1 LSALRLKSLGG
12 EHQKPPCASGIS
24 IKSGEYFQLALDNPD
39 GRGFIL
45 KESHGNW
52 DGVKGEKAPGGSSE
66 ILSPPDGYLSSEE
79 GNAAFNE
86 RKMFRARQG
95 FLHGLIPSSIRKC

>member
-1 LSALRLKSLGG
+1 MRLVTLYKTSSPGV
-12 EHQKPPCASGIS
+12 S
-24 IKSGEYFQLALDNPD
+24 IKSGEYDARHEYYQLALDNPD

-52 DGVKGEKAPGGSSE
+52 DGVKGEKVPGGSSE

-79 GNAAFNE
+79 GK
-86 RKMFRARQG
+86 RCLQRAENVSSETG
-95 FLHGLIPSSIRKC
+95 FLHGLIPSSIRKS